1 MCVYLF
7 KIIKLGCLRLL
18 GLGVCVFKVSRSVLG
33 CVCVYLRFL
42 GMCLCVCE
50 FKISK
55 FVCMVVFMCVCMS
68 VFKASR
74 SVLGCFQGC

>member
-18 GLGVCVFKVSRSVLG
+18 GLGVCVSRFLG
-33 CVCVYLRFL
+33 LCWGVCVYLRFL